1 MVDVKGKISINYLA
15 MFNSHDK
22 TKGIFMLNSFY
33 FYKDAH
39 WSRG

>member
-1 MVDVKGKISINYLA
+1 

-33 FYKDAH
+33 FYKDAGFFP
-39 WSRG
+39 WITGKASPLE